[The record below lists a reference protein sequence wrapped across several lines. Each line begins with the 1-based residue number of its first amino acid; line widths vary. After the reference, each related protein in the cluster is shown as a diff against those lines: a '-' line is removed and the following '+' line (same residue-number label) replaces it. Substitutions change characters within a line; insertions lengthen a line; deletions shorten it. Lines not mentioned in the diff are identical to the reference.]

1 MKAKKRTEMG
11 REIYQK
17 KFEMNPTLK
26 GFLIGFCAGFM
37 ATVILINCLK

>member
-17 KFEMNPTLK
+17 KFEMNPKLQ
-26 GFLIGFCAGFM
+26 GFIIGFITGFM
-37 ATVILINCLK
+37 TTVIIMNCLR